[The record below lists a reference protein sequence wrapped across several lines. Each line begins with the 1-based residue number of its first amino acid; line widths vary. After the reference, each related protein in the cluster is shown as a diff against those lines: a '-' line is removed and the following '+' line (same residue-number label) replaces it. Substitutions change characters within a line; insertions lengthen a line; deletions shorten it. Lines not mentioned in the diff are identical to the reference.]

1 MSEDANTKRIALKP
15 SEEQT
20 PVQPWSMDK
29 SADRLMDDV
38 FADVDRMLETGTEP
52 AARTAEPEYV
62 SLQQMSIPQI
72 VIPAEMV
79 SRQVEASDDSDGEA
93 QKSQERGRSLNKL
106 LLGAAIASLA
116 ITLLL
121 WLAGQG
127 RFNRLLGIN
136 SASVEEAKKLPSEA
150 DAQFVDYMQ
159 QSLDLIEQQTEE
171 NQQVAAVPAAPQ
183 VPANSLVPVPI
194 PGNLPQNGSRPQ
206 NAPERIYIPVYPRP
220 QVIYANPPAPPA
232 IRPVPTVTVT
242 ATAVAKP
249 SPTVTVTATAVAKP
263 SPTVTASS
271 RPTAKASPKARA
283 TVRPTAKATPTV
295 AAVLRSIPLAR
306 PKATPTSRPTANSS
320 PTVAATSRP
329 TPTPSAKVAATVRP
343 TAQPSPT
350 VAATARS
357 TAKPSPTVAA
367 TTIRPTA
374 TPSATVV
381 ATTRPNP
388 TPSAR
393 VTATA
398 VPTATPSAR
407 VTAAAVPTTTPS
419 ATVAPSPLPAPALAS
434 PIPAATLPNPAPQRT
449 SRQETRQASASTPAI
464 EHTLTGLLV
473 LGEKSAAIFEIN
485 GASRRVHLGESIGS
499 SGWTLVE
506 VNNNE
511 AVIRRNGEVRSVF
524 VGQQF

>member
-38 FADVDRMLETGTEP
+38 FADVDRMLETGTEIP
-52 AARTAEPEYV
+52 ERTGEPEYV

-136 SASVEEAKKLPSEA
+136 SASVPEAKKLPSEA

-183 VPANSLVPVPI
+183 APANSLVPVPV
-194 PGNLPQNGSRPQ
+194 PGNLPQNASRPQ

-407 VTAAAVPTTTPS
+407 VTAAVVPTATPS
-419 ATVAPSPLPAPALAS
+419 VTVAPSPPPAPALAS